1 MLFALPNDV
10 LEAIVKALLHID
22 LRFLDK
28 VRQSGKEVGNLTQ
41 TCKAARCFLR
51 RKSTKTEVGGR
62 ELWNEAR
69 LRAIA
74 TVLVPSSD
82 LKMLFAY
89 TAQLE
94 RFHRSRRQIR
104 LLKHAFESATTQGVR
119 MKHTRF
125 RSLRDLNNE
134 RNVRAST
141 LGPHQG
147 AFPDTH
153 CVNTGSVVMV
163 DDWVF
168 TIRNLP
174 ELDPHREVY
183 LPELHPQGEGNLP
196 ALAPQVDVNP
206 RSSRIYGVLA
216 AYKPNAVAPAGRGAS
231 ADAVASVGAEF
242 YGVEDEW
249 RPMELAITSRRLV
262 VFCISS
268 DSDTAILDEATCL
281 VDFFEWSAEGLART
295 ARVTLACDPGT
306 WLGWVDL
313 FGNSTGTFDV
323 ACPIL
328 WVGPG
333 ERVFLP
339 TSNRTDLGWRSNSFQ
354 MVSIEEGGGLS
365 VRQDFLDV
373 VVHFVRESN
382 GHFVVFAQD
391 GIHIFDPHNLAF
403 EATHLSVGAMDHA
416 QRYWEAHL
424 AACKNDS
431 NAQLHC
437 EVSPNGEYYIVTR
450 SITDSATGYNFF
462 LETTCF
468 RRTWQNNGSTAAYS
482 FELLW
487 RRPEELE
494 NLCFLPDSQ
503 FVYFHVTYETGA
515 KKICILDLVRN
526 YLLMELLDMDDAP
539 KLTPT
544 FVSFFENS
552 VLILPYYATRLVL
565 VQDSRE
571 EKRVAEPPRRM
582 CALLK

>member
-22 LRFLDK
+22 LRFLNK
-28 VRQSGKEVGNLTQ
+28 VRQSGKVVGSLAQ
-41 TCKAARCFLR
+41 SCKAARGFFR
-51 RKSTKTEVGGR
+51 RMSTKTEVGGR

-89 TAQLE
+89 TAQRE

-104 LLKHAFESATTQGVR
+104 LLKHAFESAATQGVR

-125 RSLRDLNNE
+125 GSLRDLNQE
-134 RNVRAST
+134 RNVSAST

-147 AFPDTH
+147 SFPDTH
-153 CVNTGSVVMV
+153 CVNIGSVVMV

-174 ELDPHREVY
+174 ELDPPGEVY

-196 ALAPQVDVNP
+196 ALAPQVEGVLGGGT
-206 RSSRIYGVLA
+206 RIYGVLA
-216 AYKPNAVAPAGRGAS
+216 AYKPNAVAPAGRGAN

-268 DSDTAILDEATCL
+268 ESDTAILDEATCL

-295 ARVTLACDPGT
+295 ARVTLACDPDM

-313 FGNSTGTFDV
+313 FGNSTGTYEV
-323 ACPIL
+323 ARPIL

-333 ERVFLP
+333 EKVFLSTCDRIDP
-339 TSNRTDLGWRSNSFQ
+339 QGVATGFQ
-354 MVSIEEGGGLS
+354 MVSIEEKGGPP
-365 VRQDFLDV
+365 VRQDFVDV
-373 VVHFVRESN
+373 VPHFVCESN
-382 GHFVVFAQD
+382 GHLVVFAQD

-403 EATHLSVGAMDHA
+403 EATHLSVEAMDHTQRTWKA
-416 QRYWEAHL
+416 QL
-424 AACKNDS
+424 DLCQDS
-431 NAQLHC
+431 NGIAHC
-437 EVSPNGEYYIVTR
+437 EVSPNGEYYLLTEGSKDELAFSDTR
-450 SITDSATGYNFF
+450 
-462 LETTCF
+462 CF
-468 RRTWQNNGSTAAYS
+468 RRTWQGNDSTAAYS

-487 RRPEELE
+487 RRREQLE
-494 NLCFLPDSQ
+494 NMCFLPDSQ
-503 FVYFHVTYETGA
+503 SVFFHVTYETGA
-515 KKICILDLVRN
+515 KRICILDLVRDRH
-526 YLLMELLDMDDAP
+526 LMELLDMDDAP

-544 FVSFFENS
+544 LVSFFENS
-552 VLILPYYATRLVL
+552 VVVLPYYATRLVL

-571 EKRVAEPPRRM
+571 YKRVAEPPRRM
-582 CALLK
+582 RALL

>member
-10 LEAIVKALLHID
+10 LEVVVKALLHID

-28 VRQSGKEVGNLTQ
+28 VRQSGKDASSLTQ
-41 TCKAARCFLR
+41 SCKAARAFFR
-51 RKSTKTEVGGR
+51 RKSTKAEVGGR

-82 LKMLFAY
+82 LKMLLAY

-104 LLKHAFESATTQGVR
+104 LLKHAFESAATQGVR

-125 RSLRDLNNE
+125 RSLRDLNQE
-134 RNVRAST
+134 RHVRAST
-141 LGPHQG
+141 LGPFGG

-163 DDWVF
+163 DDWIF

-174 ELDPHREVY
+174 ELDPPGEVY

-196 ALAPQVDVNP
+196 VLAPQVDVNP

-216 AYKPNAVAPAGRGAS
+216 AYKPNAVAPAGRGAN

-268 DSDTAILDEATCL
+268 ESDTAILDEVTCL

-295 ARVTLACDPGT
+295 ARVTLACDPDM

-313 FGNSTGTFDV
+313 FGNSTGTYEV
-323 ACPIL
+323 ARPIL

-333 ERVFLP
+333 EKVFLSTCDRIDP
-339 TSNRTDLGWRSNSFQ
+339 EGVGTGFQ
-354 MVSIEEGGGLS
+354 MVSIEERGGPP

-373 VVHFVRESN
+373 VPHFVCESN

-403 EATHLSVGAMDHA
+403 EATHLSVAAMDHS
-416 QRYWEAHL
+416 QRYWDAQL
-424 AACKNDS
+424 AVCKDS
-431 NAQLHC
+431 NGQLHC
-437 EVSPNGEYYIVTR
+437 EVSPNGEYYIVTE
-450 SITDSATGYNFF
+450 SIKDEPAFSDTR
-462 LETTCF
+462 CF
-468 RRTWQNNGSTAAYS
+468 RRRWHGSDSTAAYR

-487 RRPEELE
+487 RRDEQLE
-494 NLCFLPDSQ
+494 NVCFLPDSRSV
-503 FVYFHVTYETGA
+503 FFHVTYETGVS
-515 KKICILDLVRN
+515 KRQVR
-526 YLLMELLDMDDAP
+526 
-539 KLTPT
+539 
-544 FVSFFENS
+544 
-552 VLILPYYATRLVL
+552 
-565 VQDSRE
+565 
-571 EKRVAEPPRRM
+571 
-582 CALLK
+582 C

>member
-22 LRFLDK
+22 LRFLNK
-28 VRQSGKEVGNLTQ
+28 VHQSGKDVGSLTQ
-41 TCKAARCFLR
+41 TCKAARAFFR

-94 RFHRSRRQIR
+94 RFHRSCRHIK
-104 LLKHAFESATTQGVR
+104 LLKHAIESATTQGVR
-119 MKHTRF
+119 LKHTRF
-125 RSLRDLNNE
+125 RSLRDLNLE
-134 RNVRAST
+134 RNVRALT
-141 LGPHQG
+141 LGPHGG

-174 ELDPHREVY
+174 EL
-183 LPELHPQGEGNLP
+183 HPQVGM
-196 ALAPQVDVNP
+196 NP
-206 RSSRIYGVLA
+206 RLSRIYGVLA
-216 AYKPNAVAPAGRGAS
+216 AYKPNAAAS
-231 ADAVASVGAEF
+231 ADAVASVGAEC
-242 YGVEDEW
+242 YGVGDEW
-249 RPMELAITSRRLV
+249 RPMELAITSRRLA

-268 DSDTAILDEATCL
+268 DSDTALLDEVSASPSLLSRGPHTCL
-281 VDFFEWSAEGLART
+281 VDFFEWSAQGLART
-295 ARVTLACDPGT
+295 ARVTMGCDPCM

-313 FGNSTGTFDV
+313 FGNAAGTFERARPV
-323 ACPIL
+323 L

-333 ERVFLP
+333 EKIFLS
-339 TSNRTDLGWRSNSFQ
+339 TCNRIDPEGVGTGFH
-354 MVSIEEGGGLS
+354 MVSIEERGGPP

-373 VVHFVRESN
+373 VPHFVCESN

-403 EATHLSVGAMDHA
+403 EATHLSVAAMDHS
-416 QRYWEAHL
+416 QRYWDAQL
-424 AACKNDS
+424 AVCKDS
-431 NAQLHC
+431 NGQLHC
-437 EVSPNGEYYIVTR
+437 EVSPNGEYYLLKESIKDEPAFSDTR
-450 SITDSATGYNFF
+450 
-462 LETTCF
+462 CF
-468 RRTWQNNGSTAAYS
+468 RRTWHGSDSTAAYR

-487 RRPEELE
+487 RRDDQFE
-494 NLCFLPDSQ
+494 NVCFLPDSQ
-503 FVYFHVTYETGA
+503 SVYFHVTYETGA
-515 KKICILDLVRN
+515 KRICILDLVQD
-526 YLLMELLDMDDAP
+526 LHLMELVDLVDAP

-544 FVSFFENS
+544 LVSFFENS
-552 VLILPYYATRLVL
+552 VVVLPYYATRLVL

-571 EKRVAEPPRRM
+571 YKRVAEPPRRM
-582 CALLK
+582 RALS